1 MQYIFIYSTFRRMGN
16 DEQDRVSDTGLNLP
30 EEPASQLEV
39 LAVTNT
45 EVTDVTL
52 RHVAR
57 NMPKLQLIDL
67 RGSRV
72 TEAGVARLK
81 SESPNLR
88 ILSDYDNQPSTSK
101 DDSNGLS
108 SIPDDWWIDREFV
121 RQEEIQRPVV
131 VVTPGGAEAG
141 PSRHERI
148 EIVTVQPGIVR
159 LRRVFDPPPPAPVIP
174 QEDQAEASGSGSVEQ
189 PCAQT
194 PQPLDKEEPVPQ
206 LDDAPVDPAE
216 SNQQQD
222 PLLAPFHGNDD
233 SL

>member
-1 MQYIFIYSTFRRMGN
+1 MGN

-57 NMPKLQLIDL
+57 NMPKLKLIDL

-108 SIPDDWWIDREFV
+108 SIPDDWLIDREFV
-121 RQEEIQRPVV
+121 RQEEIQRPVI
-131 VVTPGGAEAG
+131 VVTPGAAEAG

-148 EIVTVQPGIVR
+148 EIVTVEPGIVR
-159 LRRVFDPPPPAPVIP
+159 LRRVFDPAPPAPLLPLVP
-174 QEDQAEASGSGSVEQ
+174 QEAQPEASGSGLVEQ
-189 PCAQT
+189 PRART
-194 PQPLDKEEPVPQ
+194 PQPQDEEAVPQ
-206 LDDAPVDPAE
+206 LDDAPVVPAE
-216 SNQQQD
+216 SHQQQD
-222 PLLAPFHGNDD
+222 PSLPPTLGNDD